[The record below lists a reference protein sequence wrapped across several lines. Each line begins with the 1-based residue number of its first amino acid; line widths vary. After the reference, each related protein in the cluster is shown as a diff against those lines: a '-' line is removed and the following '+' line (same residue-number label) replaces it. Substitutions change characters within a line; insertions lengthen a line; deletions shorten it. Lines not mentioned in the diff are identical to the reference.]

1 MRPSGHPMT
10 EKTAK
15 QIVNEDPE
23 LALKVVKK
31 VLLEKKIEELNN
43 ELWDL
48 KKEIKESIVLKEV
61 FED

>member
-1 MRPSGHPMT
+1 MGNAKRPSGHRMT
-10 EKTAK
+10 TKTAE
-15 QIVNEDPE
+15 QIVDENPQ

-48 KKEIKESIVLKEV
+48 KKEIKEYLS
-61 FED
+61 

>member
-1 MRPSGHPMT
+1 MST
-10 EKTAK
+10 KTAE
-15 QIVNEDPE
+15 QFVEENPQ

-48 KKEIKESIVLKEV
+48 KKEIKEYLS
-61 FED
+61 

>member
-1 MRPSGHPMT
+1 MT
-10 EKTAK
+10 TKTAE
-15 QIVNEDPE
+15 QIVDENPQ

-48 KKEIKESIVLKEV
+48 KKEIKEYIS
-61 FED
+61 